1 MEKIMKRTV
10 WLIAF
15 ILVCGFSANSY
26 AQDKLEFSGNCTYPT
41 KPEIVNGNTATE
53 AEMIASQKEMKD
65 FLALSNEFLACLDK
79 EENIVVKPNT
89 TQDQKKAF
97 KSLVN
102 SAHNAAVDDMN
113 AVAELFNSAL
123 RAYKGKNQ

>member
-1 MEKIMKRTV
+1 MKKTV

-15 ILVCGFSANSY
+15 TLACGISTNSY
-26 AQDKLEFSGNCTYPT
+26 AQDKLEFSGNCVYPT
-41 KPEIVNGNTATE
+41 KPQIVNGSSATE

-65 FLALSNEFLACLDK
+65 FLALSNEFLTCLDK
-79 EENIVVKPNT
+79 EAGLMVKPGAT
-89 TQDQKKAF
+89 DDQKKQF
-97 KSLVN
+97 KAMVD
-102 SAHNAAVDDMN
+102 SAHNAAVDEMN